1 MPKLGIN
8 KDYLG
13 QVIQFSHRREI
24 ITVNDQT
31 TQAEL
36 QLLIELKHPAV
47 VIIAEK
53 KTKGDDKSED

>member
-31 TQAEL
+31 TEAEL
-36 QLLIELKHPAV
+36 QILIELKHPAV
-47 VIIAEK
+47 VVMET
-53 KTKGDDKSED
+53 KTKEAKE